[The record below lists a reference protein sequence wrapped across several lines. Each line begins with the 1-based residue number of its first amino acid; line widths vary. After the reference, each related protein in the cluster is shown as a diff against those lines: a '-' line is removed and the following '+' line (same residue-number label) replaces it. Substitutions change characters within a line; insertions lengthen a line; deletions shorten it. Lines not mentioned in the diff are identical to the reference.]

1 MGFNYGF
8 EKRKFDRVWEKLH
21 REYIE
26 AGMDETAILSM
37 YEFDWE
43 TFKKERTYRNHTQPI
58 PEQRYED
65 DSDSAGDDNS
75 PLMDKFHD
83 RLSTKA
89 AETDPSR
96 RMSWLDEIENEQ
108 LVSLLQKLSDEDKE
122 ILTLFVFD
130 GYTVV
135 EIARLKAV
143 SHQAISKKITR
154 LKKYLKNI

>member
-65 DSDSAGDDNS
+65 DGDSAGDDNS
-75 PLMDKFHD
+75 PLMDKFHS
-83 RLSTKA
+83 LSSGAPRSPVPGGAIHPTENAKLLLA
-89 AETDPSR
+89 R
-96 RMSWLDEIENEQ
+96 R
-108 LVSLLQKLSDEDKE
+108 
-122 ILTLFVFD
+122 
-130 GYTVV
+130 
-135 EIARLKAV
+135 
-143 SHQAISKKITR
+143 
-154 LKKYLKNI
+154 